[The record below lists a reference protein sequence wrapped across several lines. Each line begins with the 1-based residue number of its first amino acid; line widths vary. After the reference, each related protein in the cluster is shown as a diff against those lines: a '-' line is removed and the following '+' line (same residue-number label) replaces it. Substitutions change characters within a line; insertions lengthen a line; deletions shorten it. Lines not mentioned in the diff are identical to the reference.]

1 MHKSE
6 LHGNQNSNWLTME
19 ARGVVAV
26 LLVMLCMCDLPI
38 QARTRSTGFPLTSE
52 GMATAADDDDKPR
65 LQHPDVSNLLKHPSC
80 ADFLLNGVF
89 HLAFFSIRV
98 SKSTRDF

>member
-1 MHKSE
+1 M
-6 LHGNQNSNWLTME
+6 WLTME

-38 QARTRSTGFPLTSE
+38 QARTRSTGFPLPSDE
-52 GMATAADDDDKPR
+52 GMTTAADDDDDNPR
-65 LQHPDVSNLLKHPSC
+65 LRHPPDVSNLLKYPSC

-89 HLAFFSIRV
+89 HLAFFSICV
-98 SKSTRDF
+98 SKSYTRDF

>member
-1 MHKSE
+1 
-6 LHGNQNSNWLTME
+6 ME
-19 ARGVVAV
+19 ARRVIAV

-52 GMATAADDDDKPR
+52 GMTTAVDDDKPR
-65 LQHPDVSNLLKHPSC
+65 LRHPDVFNLLKYPSC

-89 HLAFFSIRV
+89 QLAFPSVFLRAQGISN
-98 SKSTRDF
+98 